1 MITEVGV
8 AVGRAVVERAG
19 RLWSQFH
26 EASPVSADVF
36 ESEDA
41 YLVVFDVPGAGHSD
55 LQVRYV
61 DGEVLVRLDRFREVH
76 EGFEMVFPGRGM
88 ALDGRAPLPEDAGVD
103 AEAASATLT
112 DRGTLEVHVP
122 KVPEEGGE
130 ADQATSVGAD
140 EDVAAA
146 ADEQAADEEEADD
159 AVVTG
164 TDDEA

>member
-8 AVGRAVVERAG
+8 AVGRVVVERAG

-26 EASPVSADVF
+26 EASPLNADVF
-36 ESEDA
+36 DNEDA
-41 YLVVFDVPGAGHSD
+41 YLVVFDVPGATHSD

-88 ALDGRAPLPEDAGVD
+88 ALDGRAAFPEDAKVD

-112 DRGTLEVHVP
+112 TRGTLEVHVP
-122 KVPEEGGE
+122 KVETDEGGE
-130 ADQATSVGAD
+130 ADQDADATDDD
-140 EDVAAA
+140 EDAEPVAP
-146 ADEQAADEEEADD
+146 EDD
-159 AVVTG
+159 A
-164 TDDEA
+164 